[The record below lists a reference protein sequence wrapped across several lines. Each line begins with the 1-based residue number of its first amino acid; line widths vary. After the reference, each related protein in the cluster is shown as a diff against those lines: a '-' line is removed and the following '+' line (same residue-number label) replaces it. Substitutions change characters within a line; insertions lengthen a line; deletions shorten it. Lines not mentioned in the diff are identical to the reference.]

1 MTKVISAAFLDA
13 RSGYLLALLDGAI
26 KHRLQDLRNH
36 RIRFKWR
43 SAFRTRRGEPVLR
56 RADAQSC
63 PRQRVDGNAHQ
74 WTIHPV
80 MRLPNL
86 MKALDLLGTNIAFG
100 IGPNIQQIVAA
111 LAGNVDGGA
120 Q

>member
-1 MTKVISAAFLDA
+1 
-13 RSGYLLALLDGAI
+13 
-26 KHRLQDLRNH
+26 
-36 RIRFKWR
+36 
-43 SAFRTRRGEPVLR
+43 
-56 RADAQSC
+56 
-63 PRQRVDGNAHQ
+63 
-74 WTIHPV
+74 